1 MQIPNAKD
9 KALAARLVDA
19 IKPLMK
25 SSQAEVM
32 SATHASEL
40 TLTQMRMMIVLEHGG
55 EDLPVN
61 VLAERLDLSV
71 AATGRAVDAMVRAG
85 LLSRR
90 EDPLDRR
97 VKRVGLT
104 RSGSQTIARIEQARR
119 KTIEQFV
126 ARLDR
131 DEHAALEAAIATLG
145 ALTAAHVPLP
155 RGMCFAATDK
165 TSSPG
170 KTSK

>member
-1 MQIPNAKD
+1 MQSPSTKD
-9 KALAARLVDA
+9 KDLAARLIGA

-32 SATHASEL
+32 SATRASEL

-61 VLAERLDLSV
+61 VLAERLELSM
-71 AATGRAVDAMVRAG
+71 AATGRAVDAMVRSG
-85 LLSRR
+85 LLSRQ
-90 EDPLDRR
+90 EDPVDRR

-104 RSGSQTIARIEQARR
+104 RSGRQTIARIEQARR

-126 ARLDR
+126 ARLSE
-131 DEHAALEAAIATLG
+131 DEHTALAAAVATLG
-145 ALTAAHVPLP
+145 ALTAAHVPRP
-155 RGMCFAATDK
+155 G
-165 TSSPG
+165 SSHGGSAGTPSPCG
-170 KTSK
+170 KTK